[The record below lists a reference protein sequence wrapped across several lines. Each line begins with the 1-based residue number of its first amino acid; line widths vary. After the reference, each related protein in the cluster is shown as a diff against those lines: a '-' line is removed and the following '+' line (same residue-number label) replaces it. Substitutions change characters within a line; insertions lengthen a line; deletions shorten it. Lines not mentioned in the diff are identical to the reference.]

1 MRHRVL
7 VAIGLIAVA
16 GAASVFLK
24 GIATDVVIRI
34 ELARA
39 IEASNRA
46 NPVDLQ
52 LADDHDLA
60 RAIAAL
66 LPVPKT
72 AQRTRLLSLATK
84 RRSETALHAK
94 GVVLLLA
101 NRPMHAIEALS
112 AIRAARRSPSMWT
125 NLAVAE
131 SHAAAQARDHDHLLA
146 SLVAIDEALALNPAS
161 VEAVHDRQLILG
173 GIGLTF
179 GPDDDEASWARKTAH
194 IERLS
199 DDELAN
205 LTRSYPQ
212 QARRYGEGSYLGEWA
227 DAVNR
232 GEITESDA
240 ILHRLEIIANTL
252 HANGEGFL
260 FDVVSTIN
268 TERRAKDMSGIRAT
282 ALALDL
288 YRRGRL
294 ATRDHAATS
303 AATSLVHARDAL
315 ASAGSPMAALA
326 DCYVAVN
333 LIDSNRG
340 PEAKRLLSALIA
352 AQRAAATPHP
362 ALVAFALYHS
372 ALIDARSG
380 NWSDSL
386 TAANESMEIFR
397 RIGERGLVGTVDG
410 LLSQDYEF
418 LGQPQLAWQH
428 GIAGLELSLRAGD
441 PTRARATLAALSRA
455 ELRNNRWSF
464 ARALIRAEPLIA
476 YRVEDVPQTCD
487 MLIRVA
493 AAEDHMGH
501 AASANAALT
510 VARQHAQALPD
521 PGLRAKLLA
530 DVDAA
535 AGSLMRRD
543 PGRALPLLT
552 SAISFQGKAG
562 RAIVLPALLLERG
575 RAELALHRDA
585 DASRDFEAGIA
596 ALEQQRSRTFAAELR
611 PGIFDNASDLFDE
624 AVSLALRQGM
634 PAAAFAYVE
643 RSRARAVLEEIAPA
657 DARLSPLAS
666 SRFAIGDVMRA
677 LGPDDLLLEYASL
690 DNRLVLFVIDHSLST
705 FTIISQHS
713 IAQRDAESLIAA
725 LDGRRPQAEI
735 EQLSARVYAALIG
748 HIRVRVKS
756 KRNLII
762 VGDVSL
768 QQLPFAALYDAMTRR
783 FLIEDHPIVTAPSAA
798 VYALSAR
805 RHAVESPTPLTAAI
819 FANPLPHVAPFE
831 FLAPLPASES
841 EGRSVARRYGKMY
854 LALRDQAT
862 VSTFKNVAPAFDVV
876 HFAGH
881 AVRYPTE
888 PWRSALLFASSGSD
902 DGTLSVEQV
911 SKMRFTRTR
920 LVILAACSTLRA
932 QKSGVEGVPSLAR
945 AFLVAGVPSVIGTLS
960 DVDDFEAAA
969 LLSEL
974 HTGIRHGLSPADAL
988 RAAQLAV
995 LHGDDPALRH
1005 PGYWAAF
1012 ALLGAGVQ

>member
-7 VAIGLIAVA
+7 FAIGLIVVA

-24 GIATDVVIRI
+24 GFATDFVIRI

-46 NPVDLQ
+46 YPLDLQ
-52 LADDHDLA
+52 FADDHDLA

-66 LPVPKT
+66 LPVPKA
-72 AQRTRLLSLATK
+72 AQRARLLSLAF
-84 RRSETALHAK
+84 RRPSETALHAR
-94 GVVLLLA
+94 GVALLLS
-101 NRPMHAIEALS
+101 NRPTGAIESLS
-112 AIRAARRSPSMWT
+112 AISPARRSPSMWT

-131 SHAAAQARDHDHLLA
+131 SRATAPERNHDHLLA
-146 SLVAIDEALALNPAS
+146 SLVAIDEALAVNPVS
-161 VEAVHDRQLILG
+161 VEAVHDRQLILRS
-173 GIGLTF
+173 IGLVL
-179 GPDDDEASWARKTAH
+179 GHEDDEALWKRKTGH
-194 IERLS
+194 IGCLS
-199 DDELAN
+199 DDELDI

-212 QARRYGEGSYLGEWA
+212 QARRYAEGSYLGEWA

-232 GEITESDA
+232 GAVAESEA
-240 ILHRLEIIANTL
+240 ILHRIEIIANAL
-252 HANGEGFL
+252 HSNGEGFL
-260 FDVVSTIN
+260 FDVVSSIN
-268 TERRAKDMSGIRAT
+268 TARRIHDVARIRAT
-282 ALALDL
+282 AVALDL

-303 AATSLVHARDAL
+303 AATTLVRARDAL
-315 ASAGSPMAALA
+315 AAAGSPMAALA
-326 DCYVAVN
+326 DCYVAIN

-340 PEAKRLLSALIA
+340 TEARQLLVNLVA
-352 AQRAAATPHP
+352 AQRVAATSHP
-362 ALVAFALYHS
+362 ALLALARYHT

-397 RIGERGLVGTVDG
+397 RLRERGLVGTVEG

-464 ARALIRAEPLIA
+464 ARALIHAEQLIA
-476 YRVEDVPQTCD
+476 YRVDDVPQTCD

-493 AAEDHMGH
+493 SAEDHLGH
-501 AASANAALT
+501 SISADAALT
-510 VARQHAQALPD
+510 AARRRAQTLAD
-521 PGLRAKLLA
+521 PALRAKLVA

-535 AGSLMRRD
+535 AGSLLRKD

-552 SAISFQGKAG
+552 SAISFQEIAG

-575 RAELALHRDA
+575 RAELALGRDI
-585 DASRDFEAGIA
+585 DASRDFEAGIS
-596 ALEQQRSRTFAAELR
+596 ALEQQRSRTTAAELR
-611 PGIFDNASDLFDE
+611 PGIFDNASELFDE

-643 RSRARAVLEEIAPA
+643 RSRARAVLEEIVST
-657 DARLSPLAS
+657 DARPSPLAS
-666 SRFAIGDVMRA
+666 SEPAIGDVMRA
-677 LGPDDLLLEYASL
+677 LGPDDLLIEYASL
-690 DNRLVLFVIDHSLST
+690 DDRLVMFVIDRSLCT
-705 FTIISQHS
+705 FTITCRRS
-713 IAQRDAESLIAA
+713 IARRDAESLMAA
-725 LDGRRPQAEI
+725 LDERRPQAEI
-735 EQLSARVYAALIG
+735 EEISARVYSALIG
-748 HIRVRVKS
+748 HIRDRLTS
-756 KRNLII
+756 KRNLIVI
-762 VGDVSL
+762 GDASL
-768 QQLPFAALYDAMTRR
+768 QQLPFAALYDTTTRR

-805 RHAVESPTPLTAAI
+805 RHALESPTPPTAAI
-819 FANPLPHVAPFE
+819 FANPLPHAAPFE
-831 FLAPLPASES
+831 FLAPLTASES
-841 EGRSVARRYGKMY
+841 EGLSIARRYGKMY
-854 LALRDQAT
+854 LAVRDQAT
-862 VSTFKNVAPAFDVV
+862 VSTFKNVAPTFDVV

-888 PWRSALLFASSGSD
+888 PWRSALLFASSSRD

-911 SKMRFTRTR
+911 AHLRFTRTR
-920 LVILAACSTLRA
+920 IVILAACSTLRA

-960 DVDDFEAAA
+960 DVDDFEAAP

-974 HTGIRHGLSPADAL
+974 HNGIRHGLAPADAL

-995 LHGDDPALRH
+995 LRGDDPALRH
-1005 PGYWAAF
+1005 PGYWSAF
-1012 ALLGAGVQ
+1012 ALLGSGVQ